1 MNRQQRRAL
10 ASGKPP
16 NANAG
21 SQQLIRAIELH
32 RQGQLDAAEP
42 LYRQAL
48 RSNPR
53 HIDALHFLGVLNSQ
67 RGRHQEAADLIRR
80 ALDIDPNYADAW
92 NNLGNVQAGM
102 DRWDEAAAAYRHTV
116 ELAPGNSSAHFN
128 LGVMLLRSS
137 RNAEAVAAFQQTIA
151 LAPNMVEAHFNLGR
165 ALAGQ
170 GQLDEAVAAYKEVI
184 RLQPTHAMAYRSRSI
199 LLYRLER
206 SEEAIAM
213 LQDWLAVDPANPVAR
228 HMLAAHSGQ
237 EVPERAADN
246 YVQMLFDGM
255 ADYFDEHL
263 HRLEYRAPELIGSAV
278 AAGLG
283 QPGASL
289 DVLDAGCGT
298 GLCGPSLRPYARRL
312 VGVDLSP
319 RMVERARTRGDYDD
333 LAVAELTAFLID
345 HPATYDVIV
354 SADTLVYFG
363 ELEPVMAAAAA
374 ALRSGGWLAF
384 TVERLEDAAA
394 ADDFNLDPSGRY
406 RHSEAYLRRVLAQA
420 GMEIASLETV
430 TLRLEGGQPV
440 IGFLVTARRSPEI

>member
-1 MNRQQRRAL
+1 MNRKQRRAL
-10 ASGKPP
+10 ASEKRPG
-16 NANAG
+16 ASAG
-21 SQQLIRAIELH
+21 SQQLTRAIELH
-32 RQGQLDAAEP
+32 RQGQLDAAEL
-42 LYRQAL
+42 LYQQAL

-53 HIDALHFLGVLNSQ
+53 QIDALHFLGVLNSQ

-213 LQDWLAVDPANPVAR
+213 LQDWLAVDPANPMAR

-237 EVPERAADN
+237 AVPERAADN
-246 YVQMLFDGM
+246 YVQTLFDGM
-255 ADYFDEHL
+255 ADHFDEHL

-298 GLCGPSLRPYARRL
+298 GLCGPSLRPHARRL

-319 RMVERARTRGDYDD
+319 RMVERARTRGDYDE
-333 LAVAELTAFLID
+333 LAVAELTAFL
-345 HPATYDVIV
+345 AERTAAYDLIV
-354 SADTLVYFG
+354 SADTLIYFG
-363 ELEPVMAAAAA
+363 RLDPVLTVAAT
-374 ALRSGGWLAF
+374 ALRPGGRLAF

-420 GMEIASLETV
+420 EMEIASLETV